1 MGIPATPNLRAN
13 SRRAGLSSC
22 VAMNDPHRTSFSC
35 VAEGLGFGPR
45 RVIRCLL
52 GLAYSIWW
60 SIFDGMETK
69 YLGDPALSILTVL
82 AGGRRHGYAIIRE
95 AEELSGGRVRLK
107 VSSLYAALDRLASD
121 GLIIRAGDEAVE
133 GRLRRYFALSDAGA
147 QVLRAEADRLATQSR
162 LAKERLDARSAAR
175 FASGVA

>member
-1 MGIPATPNLRAN
+1 M
-13 SRRAGLSSC
+13 
-22 VAMNDPHRTSFSC
+22 
-35 VAEGLGFGPR
+35 
-45 RVIRCLL
+45 LL
-52 GLAYSIWW
+52 ALA
-60 SIFDGMETK
+60 IFHFMEHIDGMETK
-69 YLGDPALSILTVL
+69 SLGDPALSILMVL

-121 GLIIRAGDEAVE
+121 GLIIRAGDETVD

-162 LAKERLDARSAAR
+162 VAKERLDARRAAG
-175 FASGVA
+175 FAGGAA